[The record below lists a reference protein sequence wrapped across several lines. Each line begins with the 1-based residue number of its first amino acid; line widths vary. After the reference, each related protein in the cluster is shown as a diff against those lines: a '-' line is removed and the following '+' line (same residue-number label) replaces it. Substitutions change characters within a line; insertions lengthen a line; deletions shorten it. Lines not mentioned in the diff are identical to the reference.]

1 MSRPATLGGDLGQA
15 IRAGDVRMG
24 GMTSS
29 TADAPDAKKEGLL
42 GLSASKVVGGSL
54 AAMTTAVLASRLG
67 VNGTVVGA
75 AFGST
80 VSAVAGAV
88 YTHSIGRARDQVVVV
103 TKERLSTKTVRPGGD
118 VEETD
123 AEVTTVAPADT
134 ATSEQ
139 SEEEAAAAPP
149 PDEPPRRRGWRP
161 WLFAGVALFVAV
173 MLTITLIETFLG
185 RPISGGTEQG
195 TTISQVWGEESSGS
209 SQTPTVEESAVPS
222 GESSPSASTDVSPA
236 PVEAS
241 PGDTG
246 TSEPS
251 PSTESVPTTEPVPA
265 DGGVAPSGG

>member
-1 MSRPATLGGDLGQA
+1 
-15 IRAGDVRMG
+15 MG
-24 GMTSS
+24 AMTSS
-29 TADAPDAKKEGLL
+29 TTDAPATKREGLL
-42 GLSASKVVGGSL
+42 GLNAPKVLGGSL

-103 TKERLSTKTVRPGGD
+103 TKERLATKKVSPGGD

-123 AEVTTVAPADT
+123 AEVTTVAPTDMS
-134 ATSEQ
+134 TSEQ
-139 SEEEAAAAPP
+139 IEAPDAAAPP
-149 PDEPPRRRGWRP
+149 PDEPPRWRGWRP
-161 WLFAGVALFVAV
+161 WALAAVVLFVVV
-173 MLTITLIETFLG
+173 MLTITLIESFLG
-185 RPISGGTEQG
+185 RPISGGSEQG
-195 TTISQVWGEESSGS
+195 TTISQVWGNESSGS
-209 SQTPTVEESAVPS
+209 SRTPSVEESSVPD
-222 GESSPSASTDVSPA
+222 GESSPSPGGEVSPS

-251 PSTESVPTTEPVPA
+251 PATEPVPTTEPVPA